1 MRIPLPIQSHKTYD
15 IDEIEICKEECY
27 ECKWS
32 KIEKDNQG
40 DMWAVCTSPDGYFEQ
55 KED

>member
-1 MRIPLPIQSHKTYD
+1 MRIPLPIQSHNTFD
-15 IDEIEICKEECY
+15 IDEFEECKEECCD
-27 ECKWS
+27 CKWS
-32 KIEKDNQG
+32 KIERDNQG